1 MTRLE
6 SAMEACPCDLINVGI
21 VDRIDEWVTA
31 DANWFKDNR
40 TVLEIAFDI
49 FLAEGE
55 WPQVGTLRR
64 LLHQRGI
71 RGVDVQT
78 IANSKPPIP
87 AYSTMAIQDRVFLGV
102 RHLLQL
108 PKADPLLRLL
118 VDATNE
124 GVLAYSGTD
133 EQPAV
138 HYDNP
143 RFFKY
148 DSETL
153 IRLVP
158 LISSDYPN
166 PFGGG
171 NYGEEWVLFVND
183 ALILEFEE
191 VTGPVDYLRRQL
203 AIIRKWVERLS
214 PSPQEPSENGGAD
227 SAGYLTDQVIREHL
241 EPVLATL
248 RGQLEDDDTLE
259 PEDKANIQADL
270 DSAEFQLRAAA
281 PNRAVIGAAL
291 ERIKKTWPLVAQ
303 LTTVAAAIVVII
315 HGL

>member
-1 MTRLE
+1 
-6 SAMEACPCDLINVGI
+6 MEACPCDLINVGI

-183 ALILEFEE
+183 ALILEF
-191 VTGPVDYLRRQL
+191 
-203 AIIRKWVERLS
+203 
-214 PSPQEPSENGGAD
+214 
-227 SAGYLTDQVIREHL
+227 
-241 EPVLATL
+241 
-248 RGQLEDDDTLE
+248 
-259 PEDKANIQADL
+259 
-270 DSAEFQLRAAA
+270 
-281 PNRAVIGAAL
+281 
-291 ERIKKTWPLVAQ
+291 
-303 LTTVAAAIVVII
+303 
-315 HGL
+315 